1 MHMMQRPPLSP
12 SEITEAAIIFNEIN
26 LQRELYL
33 PRDKVLLGAARMTLP
48 ILSMA
53 ITFHSIMEHNRQCI
67 QRYHSRIDITDAL
80 NDRTSYF
87 PTQSTEFFL
96 HRSDMSTYVEEH
108 DLCLDFGNAEGSLG
122 EEVSLYSHRF
132 DEYIEF
138 INDIKLGYT
147 SLCEKTSSMK
157 FVTEEEKEWA
167 LQYVQCCRD
176 MELIIQQLVDGFQLN
191 FMDPCKL
198 LNSAFGVSLFNE
210 RGSIL
215 VRRKLDRLQ
224 EHLDYELS
232 IALPPHR

>member
-1 MHMMQRPPLSP
+1 MPMMQRPPITP
-12 SEITEAAIIFNEIN
+12 SEITDAAIIFHEIN
-26 LQRELYL
+26 LQRALYL
-33 PRDKVLLGAARMTLP
+33 PRDKVLLGAARMSLP

-67 QRYHSRIDITDAL
+67 SRYHSQIDITDAL

-87 PTQSTEFFL
+87 PTEATDFFL
-96 HRSDMSTYVEEH
+96 HRSDMSIYVEEY
-108 DLCLDFGNAEGSLG
+108 DLCLDFGNVEGSLG

-132 DEYIEF
+132 DEYIDF
-138 INDIKLGYT
+138 INNINVGYN
-147 SLCEKTSSMK
+147 SLCEKTCSME

-176 MELIIQQLVDGFQLN
+176 MELIIQQLVDCFQLN

-210 RGSIL
+210 RGSVL

-224 EHLDYELS
+224 EHLEYELS
-232 IALPPHR
+232 IAAPPPS